1 MAMPDP
7 WEKHRLDEVLFS
19 ARSLSFARR
28 RNPPERGAL
37 AQLPEE
43 KVVLHAYVDG
53 AWTTREALAK
63 LSGPE
68 PFDRGAMRCCFRM
81 KLHDA
86 HRSPD
91 GRAHAPV
98 WARAPNFVAKRYL
111 RVDAKSVSARRAEP
125 GSAMAQLATA
135 RRLSTPAA
143 FDAATRAHVEAQ
155 FYGGDDWYPAVVKR
169 RLPDGRVEIVADEDG
184 DVDTVPLVAV
194 RAPSSDGASSDASAA
209 TAPPPPPAA
218 TAGAKLVDVPP
229 SAYYEDVLLQA
240 TAAAYAAEFD
250 KQNPPKPI
258 EVIEAQVIRRSASS
272 ATAPMKR

>member
-81 KLHDA
+81 KLHDT

-91 GRAHAPV
+91 GKIHAPM
-98 WARAPNFVAKRYL
+98 WARAPNFVAKRP
-111 RVDAKSVSARRAEP
+111 ARR
-125 GSAMAQLATA
+125 
-135 RRLSTPAA
+135 RRRSP
-143 FDAATRAHVEAQ
+143 RA
-155 FYGGDDWYPAVVKR
+155 
-169 RLPDGRVEIVADEDG
+169 
-184 DVDTVPLVAV
+184 
-194 RAPSSDGASSDASAA
+194 APSRAA
-209 TAPPPPPAA
+209 RWRGRDR
-218 TAGAKLVDVPP
+218 AG
-229 SAYYEDVLLQA
+229 
-240 TAAAYAAEFD
+240 
-250 KQNPPKPI
+250 
-258 EVIEAQVIRRSASS
+258 
-272 ATAPMKR
+272 